1 MFTKVSAVHAEI
13 QKQLSVAISEDEARR
28 VAAVLSSVEQHFGD
42 LEFPNPISALVYADG
57 LTTVLAAL
65 SATLAD
71 PISTALA
78 NEHRE
83 RIRAARERRPTLVTG
98 EVF

>member
-13 QKQLSVAISEDEARR
+13 QKQLSVAISEDEAQK

-42 LEFPNPISALVYADG
+42 LEFPSPVAAMVYVDG
-57 LTTVLAAL
+57 LTIVLAAL

-71 PISTALA
+71 PESTVRT
-78 NEHRE
+78 NQVRE
-83 RIRAARERRPTLVTG
+83 RIRAKREHQPTLVTG
-98 EVF
+98 QVL